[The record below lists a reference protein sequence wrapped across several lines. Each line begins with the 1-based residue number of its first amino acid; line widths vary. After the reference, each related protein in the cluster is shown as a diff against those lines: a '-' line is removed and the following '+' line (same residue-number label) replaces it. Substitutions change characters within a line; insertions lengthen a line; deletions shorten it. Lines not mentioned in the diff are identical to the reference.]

1 MFRLLN
7 KNALVRSSTA
17 LNIQQQQICQR
28 TFNSGSLLFKNKQ
41 QNNKTQQ
48 ELDSAEEQA
57 WEQANVDR
65 STIANQAVPQPA
77 STAIPSSMLAAF
89 NNMFDRGPNVGIEVI
104 TKKGFV
110 LSNHIKIDQ
119 ALILCNG
126 SPFLWNPPPR
136 SEGFVPMKD
145 WDLEAFK
152 IFELVSPR
160 PELIMFGT
168 GKEFA
173 PIPEHVRHF
182 FFKLGIQ
189 VDQMNSVSWLFSFFF
204 FFPLFKNG
212 IFNKQ

>member
-1 MFRLLN
+1 MLRFINKSNITRRATSSLLYRQHPLST
-7 KNALVRSSTA
+7 ARPFSSTS
-17 LNIQQQQICQR
+17 
-28 TFNSGSLLFKNKQ
+28 FLLIDKR
-41 QNNKTQQ
+41 KTQEEQ
-48 ELDSAEEQA
+48 AEEEA

-65 STIANQAVPQPA
+65 STIANQVTPQPA
-77 STAIPSSMLAAF
+77 SSAIPSSMLAAF

-119 ALILCNG
+119 AIILCNG
-126 SPFLWNPPPR
+126 SPFLWNAPPR

-152 IFELVSPR
+152 LFELVSPR

-173 PIPEHVRHF
+173 PIPEHIRHF

-189 VDQMNSVSWLFSFFF
+189 VDQMNSVSFF
-204 FFPLFKNG
+204 LLSLYCTM
-212 IFNKQ
+212 